1 MNCVVLG
8 FISGQNKNGSFYTV
22 LNVTTQFTQYELK
35 NGAQG
40 KKVMNIYVPFQIP
53 NLAVGCSV
61 CVVYAPGFNDK
72 AVVTDVKILN
82 K

>member
-8 FISGQNKNGSFYTV
+8 FITGQNKNGSFYTV

-53 NLAVGCSV
+53 NLAVGLV
-61 CVVYAPGFNDK
+61 LLLFMELVLVEKQLLQMLKF
-72 AVVTDVKILN
+72 
-82 K
+82 